1 MKKYINIYF
10 VGLMITLGACDPTFE
25 YEPSGTP
32 NGELGV
38 PIAQFIATNENF
50 TLLEAAVTK
59 AGLTETLTSTTNLTL
74 FAPNDLAFGAF
85 LGDTLT
91 LDDIPAEQLRDV
103 LLYHVVP
110 EALLSPDSFTLEDRL
125 FETLLPDETTML
137 RIDDANR
144 VYANSN
150 RIVTSNLE
158 ATNGVIHVVDRV
170 LMP

>member
-59 AGLTETLTSTTNLTL
+59 AGLTEALTSTTNLTL
-74 FAPNDLAFGAF
+74 FAPNDLAFEAF
-85 LGDTLT
+85 LDTLT

-110 EALLSPDSFTLEDRL
+110 EALLSPDSFTLEDRP
-125 FETLLPDETTML
+125 FETLLPDETTRL

-144 VYANSN
+144 VYANGN
-150 RIVTSNLE
+150 RVVTSNLE
-158 ATNGVIHVVDRV
+158 ATNGVIHVLDRV
-170 LMP
+170 LSP

>member
-25 YEPSGTP
+25 YEPSDTP

-74 FAPNDLAFGAF
+74 FAPNDLAFEAF
-85 LGDTLT
+85 LDTLT

-110 EALLSPDSFTLEDRL
+110 EALLSPDSFTLEDRP
-125 FETLLPDETTML
+125 FETLLPDKTTSL
-137 RIDDANR
+137 RIDDSNR

-150 RIVTSNLE
+150 RVVTSNLE
-158 ATNGVIHVVDRV
+158 ATNGVIHVLDRV
-170 LMP
+170 LTP